1 MSFIPVVFP
10 NTKKKPKKKSVRE
23 LRAEKQAAKVATPAT
38 ADSYRPQYVG
48 PESTDR
54 GPVLDDDALAA
65 IVGPRERD
73 LHPDPWAPAR
83 PETLEETGLTHEFLT
98 ELVLKHLYVR
108 GAKTGREL
116 AQSICLLFPLI
127 GPAIQD
133 LRQRRL
139 VEVVSSA
146 GNNQA
151 AYVYNITNEG
161 RVRTRELL
169 EGSRYVGPAPIQLDE
184 FKEAVMNQRLQSLD
198 RRLSRDEV
206 AEGFSDL
213 VLSDEAMAT
222 LGPAIASARSIF
234 LHGYPG
240 NGKTSIAERVS
251 RLMTIPMYIPYAVLI
266 EGEVMLL
273 YDPRYHDKV
282 EEGDEGPVIPDSV
295 SALLGPAP
303 LTDQRYVC
311 VHRPSVFVGGELTMD
326 ELDLQYDPYTKV
338 YTAPFQLKAV
348 GGALI
353 IDDFGRQRMPPDE
366 LLNRWI
372 VPLEKQVDFLSSHS
386 GVRFEVPF
394 ECLLIFATN
403 LDPSD
408 LVDEAFLRRINYK
421 IEVKDPDKEAYERI
435 FRMVCGNLGV
445 TYEQAA
451 VDHIFKQYYGE
462 MGISPRGCHPRDI
475 LNHLKAASTY
485 EGVNAQLSPKALDQ
499 ACRSYFLIMESGK
512 MSDGDLRSLV

>member
-1 MSFIPVVFP
+1 MNFIPVVFP
-10 NTKKKPKKKSVRE
+10 KTRPKKRKKKSVRQLE
-23 LRAEKQAAKVATPAT
+23 REKKAAVKDDGVYRVADAPPAPR
-38 ADSYRPQYVG
+38 DDV
-48 PESTDR
+48 E
-54 GPVLDDDALAA
+54 PVLADDALAS
-65 IVGPRERD
+65 IVGRKAD
-73 LHPDPWAPAR
+73 LDDEGPWIPAR
-83 PETLEETGLTHEFLT
+83 PETVDETGLSPEFLS

-108 GAKTGREL
+108 GAKSGKDL
-116 AQSICLLFPLI
+116 AESVCLMFPLI
-127 GPAIQD
+127 EPSITE

-139 VEVVSSA
+139 VEVTRSIGNSQSA
-146 GNNQA
+146 
-151 AYVYNITNEG
+151 YIYNLTNEG

-169 EGSRYVGPAPIQLDE
+169 EGGRYVGPAPVQLDE
-184 FKEAVMNQRLQSLD
+184 FRQAVINQRLQSLD
-198 RRLSRDEV
+198 RRLTRAQI

-213 VLSDEAMAT
+213 VLSEEAIAT

-251 RLMTIPMYIPYAVLI
+251 RLMTEPIYIPYAVLV

-273 YDPRYHDKV
+273 YDPRYHEIV
-282 EEGDEGPVIPDSV
+282 GDPEDRPEIPDEV
-295 SALLGPAP
+295 GGLFDHAP
-303 LTDQRYVC
+303 LHDQRYVC
-311 VHRPSVFVGGELTMD
+311 VKRPSVFVGGELTMD

-338 YTAPFQLKAV
+338 YAAPFQLKAA

-372 VPLEKQVDFLSSHS
+372 VPLEKQIDFLSSHS

-421 IEVKDPDKEAYERI
+421 IEVKDPDRNAYEDI
-435 FRMVCGNLGV
+435 FRMMCATLDIK
-445 TYEQAA
+445 YEPAA
-451 VDHIFKQYYGE
+451 VNHVYRAFYE
-462 MGISPRGCHPRDI
+462 TRGISPRGCHPRDI
-475 LNHLKAASTY
+475 LNHLKAAATY
-485 EGVNAQLSPKALDQ
+485 EGQPARLTPEALDR

-512 MSDGDLRSLV
+512 MAASEAKGVA